1 MAEERRRTDL
11 ARAAEGGVWEEVGP
25 DETAAPAQQDATSS
39 AILEAEPEV
48 GPGLAGALKLAMN
61 KGYVDQEESG
71 KKVRAGG
78 VWAVWMLEPGG
89 LLGVAIATWA

>member
-1 MAEERRRTDL
+1 M
-11 ARAAEGGVWEEVGP
+11 
-25 DETAAPAQQDATSS
+25 
-39 AILEAEPEV
+39 

-78 VWAVWMLEPGG
+78 VRAVLRLELGR
-89 LLGVAIATWA
+89 LLGVVIARWG